1 MQRRIEMYQLCICS
15 FIGLNKLDFIWTKGS
30 VTREAFFFLEAISW

>member
-1 MQRRIEMYQLCICS
+1 MYQLCICS

-30 VTREAFFFLEAISW
+30 VTREAFFFWKPLVDSFDSWN